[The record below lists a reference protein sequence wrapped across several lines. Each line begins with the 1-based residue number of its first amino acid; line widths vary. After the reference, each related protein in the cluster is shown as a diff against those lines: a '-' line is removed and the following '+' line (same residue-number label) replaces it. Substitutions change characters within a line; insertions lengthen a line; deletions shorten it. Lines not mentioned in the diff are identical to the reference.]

1 VDTNGNCFVT
11 GSCLNSTTLGTNAVS
26 GPTFIA
32 EYDTFGNLLWV
43 QSLSWGLNAG
53 GVALDSAGNCY
64 VTANGSGG
72 GTAKFTEG
80 GALDWITNASVGCG
94 IGVDGLGNCY
104 VAAAGPTAT
113 LTKIDGSDGAAVWS
127 NALPGYGYAAT
138 ADSAGNSYVTG
149 PGGSP
154 LFIAKYGANGNG
166 LWTNVAA
173 NAWGRGVAVDMS
185 GNVFVTGGFDST
197 ANFGGT
203 NSLVSVAGDNIFV
216 VAYDNSGNTLWAK
229 GAGGM
234 SGNNGGG
241 AIAVDNTAVYITG
254 QFVTSANFD
263 SITVSNTGFRSIFVA
278 KLLKP

>member
-1 VDTNGNCFVT
+1 
-11 GSCLNSTTLGTNAVS
+11 
-26 GPTFIA
+26 
-32 EYDTFGNLLWV
+32 
-43 QSLSWGLNAG
+43 
-53 GVALDSAGNCY
+53 
-64 VTANGSGG
+64 
-72 GTAKFTEG
+72 
-80 GALDWITNASVGCG
+80 
-94 IGVDGLGNCY
+94 
-104 VAAAGPTAT
+104 